1 MKKKSYIV
9 SKKYTIYTKK
19 DLVQTV
25 TVKNIK
31 RLKTIAIIVD
41 NIEELL
47 LIFVI

>member
-1 MKKKSYIV
+1 MKKKMIPLA
-9 SKKYTIYTKK
+9 KK

>member
-9 SKKYTIYTKK
+9 SNKYTIYTKK
-19 DLVQTV
+19 DLVQAV

-31 RLKTIAIIVD
+31 KLKTIAIILE
-41 NIEELL
+41 NSEELL